1 MNLVLRSL
9 AILTLVSVVTFG
21 TAQRLDTDPDFNH
34 AQLASIAARRQRV
47 LPFIDT
53 PLWNEAVV
61 FAERAL
67 ASDSDNPD
75 ILRFLAETYADIY
88 WFRQSLRRWQ
98 DLDAVTDLADEDRRG
113 LIDAAQ
119 RVGFNYYLRE
129 DATGALEFHELALRQ
144 DPSNVHSNAWLGRLY
159 LELGEPV
166 RAQPYWRFLLSENP
180 NDRRAAYFL
189 ALAEAA
195 ARSQ

>member
-1 MNLVLRSL
+1 
-9 AILTLVSVVTFG
+9 VS
-21 TAQRLDTDPDFNH
+21 AQRLDADPDFSR
-34 AQLASIAARRQRV
+34 AQLASIAARKQRV

-53 PLWNEAVV
+53 SLWNEAVV
-61 FAERAL
+61 LGERAL
-67 ASDSDNPD
+67 ASDPNNPD

-98 DLDAVTDLADEDRRG
+98 DLDAITNLSDEDRHG
-113 LIDAAQ
+113 LVDAAQ
-119 RVGFNYYLRE
+119 RVAFNYYLRE
-129 DATGALEFHELALRQ
+129 DARGALEFHERALRQ
-144 DPSNVHSNAWLGRLY
+144 DPANGHSNAWLGRLY

>member
-1 MNLVLRSL
+1 MSVL
-9 AILTLVSVVTFG
+9 AFG
-21 TAQRLDTDPDFNH
+21 TAQRLDADPDFSR
-34 AQLASIAARRQRV
+34 AQRASIAARRQRV

-61 FAERAL
+61 LGERAL
-67 ASDSDNPD
+67 GNDQNNPD

-98 DLDAVTDLADEDRRG
+98 DLDTVSDLTDNDQHSLV
-113 LIDAAQ
+113 DAAQ
-119 RVGFNYYLRE
+119 RVAFNYYLRE
-129 DATGALEFHELALRQ
+129 DVSGALEFHELVLRYN
-144 DPSNVHSNAWLGRLY
+144 PANIHSNAWLGRLY
-159 LELGEPV
+159 LELNEPV
-166 RAQPYWRFLLSENP
+166 RAQPYWRFLLSEDP
-180 NDRRAAYFL
+180 SDRRAAYFL